1 MQRDWRNNSS
11 IIIVHVVNLFFGI
24 NVKKNTE
31 RSVVDILFIM
41 YKMFVDK
48 KRTKDKYSVFDKYS
62 LFIKNESDDSLFK
75 TRLLTGRTMINKIQ
89 IYIKLWNINKQNSKK
104 NAWQSTKYNYQVH
117 GIISHI
123 CTSIKCMII
132 TPIFKCYSTTF
143 YHRQRLTSQTWLEA
157 RIQKLQFYCQHSS
170 FSNLSGKK

>member
-11 IIIVHVVNLFFGI
+11 IIIVPVHVVNLFFGI

-31 RSVVDILFIM
+31 WSVVDILFIM

-89 IYIKLWNINKQNSKK
+89 IYIKLWNVNKQNSKK
-104 NAWQSTKYNYQVH
+104 NAWQSTKYIKYMVLPLIYVH
-117 GIISHI
+117 LLNVWLHQYLNVIVQLF
-123 CTSIKCMII
+123 I
-132 TPIFKCYSTTF
+132 TD
-143 YHRQRLTSQTWLEA
+143 RD
-157 RIQKLQFYCQHSS
+157 
-170 FSNLSGKK
+170 

>member
-1 MQRDWRNNSS
+1 MILSFHPPPLKKVAQNPGRKSWSAPDHVLHAAWLTNNSS
-11 IIIVHVVNLFFGI
+11 TIIVHVVNLFFCI
-24 NVKKNTE
+24 HVKKNTE
-31 RSVVDILFIM
+31 RTVVDILFIM

-104 NAWQSTKYNYQVH
+104 NAWQSTKYMVLSLIYVH
-117 GIISHI
+117 WIS
-123 CTSIKCMII
+123 
-132 TPIFKCYSTTF
+132 
-143 YHRQRLTSQTWLEA
+143 LNVW
-157 RIQKLQFYCQHSS
+157 
-170 FSNLSGKK
+170 